1 METGIE
7 PTGYLATMDAVR
19 RILRDAWLWI
29 EDGMIRSLGE
39 GELPSDLPDSI
50 ERLSGKGRIVIPGLV
65 NTHHHLYQNMAR
77 AYTPGNNLPLL
88 PWLTHM
94 NKLWKP
100 FREDDLAL
108 CTKLG
113 PAELMLSGA
122 TTVADHHYVFPAGLL
137 GLTDRHVPWSPKEF
151 ENIILVNTFPMLCIR
166 DVAE

>member
-1 METGIE
+1 
-7 PTGYLATMDAVR
+7 
-19 RILRDAWLWI
+19 
-29 EDGMIRSLGE
+29 
-39 GELPSDLPDSI
+39 
-50 ERLSGKGRIVIPGLV
+50 
-65 NTHHHLYQNMAR
+65 MAR

-122 TTVADHHYVFPAGLL
+122 TTEADHHYVFPAGLL